1 MNYCG
6 ILTNDI
12 DIDKKPIFDKNSNLS
27 YEELGKKIGKL
38 VTEKQIAYGDSFGKS
53 SKILEILYP
62 NGIKVEEYK
71 DFLAIIRVID
81 KLFRIA
87 NKKDAFGESTPE
99 KSVAVSI
106 ELKMDLP
113 KTKDKN

>member
-6 ILTNDI
+6 IRTNDI
-12 DIDKKPIFDKNSNLS
+12 DIDKKPIFDKNSNNRN
-27 YEELGKKIGKL
+27 YELVGQEIGKL
-38 VTEKQIAYGDSFGKS
+38 VTKKQEAYGDSFEKS
-53 SKILEILYP
+53 PEILEILYP

-87 NKKDAFGESTPE
+87 NKKDAFGESPW
-99 KSVAVSI
+99 KDICGYALLSI
-106 ELKMDLP
+106 KE
-113 KTKDKN
+113 